1 MFRRKTIFDILREAD
16 EDNNDTSA
24 DTSGTDDNGG
34 GDDTSSSDDS
44 AGTDDNADDTG
55 GDDEDFNIDTSLG
68 DDDKDGDDDD
78 SGDDSDSGDDTSSDM
93 DSSSSDSGDG
103 EPVKANTDIFS
114 SLTAEEQKIKIR
126 KLKEQFH
133 SLFVTAE
140 DIKAKIDDLNTD
152 ESNLDVVTRLSAELY
167 TIKEYIRDY
176 LLYHFDNKSFIENDI
191 VFNRFL
197 AIMNSIQSVLED
209 LAKVSQIKNGKES
222 E

>member
-1 MFRRKTIFDILREAD
+1 
-16 EDNNDTSA
+16 
-24 DTSGTDDNGG
+24 
-34 GDDTSSSDDS
+34 
-44 AGTDDNADDTG
+44 
-55 GDDEDFNIDTSLG
+55 
-68 DDDKDGDDDD
+68 
-78 SGDDSDSGDDTSSDM
+78 M

-152 ESNLDVVTRLSAELY
+152 ESNLDIVTRLSAELY